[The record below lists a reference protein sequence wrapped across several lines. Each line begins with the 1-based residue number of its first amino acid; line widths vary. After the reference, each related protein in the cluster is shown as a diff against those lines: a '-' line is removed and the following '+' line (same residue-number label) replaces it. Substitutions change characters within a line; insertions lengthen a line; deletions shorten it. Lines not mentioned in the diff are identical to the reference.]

1 MRKKSV
7 RKLSLTRETLQKLEK
22 RTLDRVQGQGGF
34 DTEDRTCT
42 LDRTCFCTL
51 DRTCLCT
58 DTCEPYC

>member
-7 RKLSLTRETLQKLEK
+7 RKLRLTRETLTKLEQA
-22 RTLDRVQGQGGF
+22 TLDRIVGQGGQ
-34 DTEDRTCT
+34 DTE
-42 LDRTCFCTL
+42 DRTCFCTL